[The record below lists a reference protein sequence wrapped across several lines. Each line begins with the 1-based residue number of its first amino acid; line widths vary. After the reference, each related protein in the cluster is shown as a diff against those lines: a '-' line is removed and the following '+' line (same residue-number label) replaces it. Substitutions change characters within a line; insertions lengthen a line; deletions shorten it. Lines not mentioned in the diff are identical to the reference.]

1 MIRGSA
7 ATVLARNDGPE
18 CSSTIG
24 CARPPVSV
32 DARTIASTEACE

>member
-18 CSSTIG
+18 CSSTFG
-24 CARPPVSV
+24 CARPVFV